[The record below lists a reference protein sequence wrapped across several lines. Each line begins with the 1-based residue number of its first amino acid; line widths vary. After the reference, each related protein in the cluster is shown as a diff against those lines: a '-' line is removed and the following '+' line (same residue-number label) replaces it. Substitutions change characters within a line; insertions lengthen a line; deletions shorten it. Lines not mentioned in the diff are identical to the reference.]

1 VQPGEKLRER
11 KEELIGMANQRCNEL
26 IEQSK
31 LGLIENQPGCDEE
44 QTLEVINLFLVQ
56 NYQTIYIKFLIYLI
70 DTYIWRSIKSS

>member
-56 NYQTIYIKFLIYLI
+56 NYQTIYILNF
-70 DTYIWRSIKSS
+70 